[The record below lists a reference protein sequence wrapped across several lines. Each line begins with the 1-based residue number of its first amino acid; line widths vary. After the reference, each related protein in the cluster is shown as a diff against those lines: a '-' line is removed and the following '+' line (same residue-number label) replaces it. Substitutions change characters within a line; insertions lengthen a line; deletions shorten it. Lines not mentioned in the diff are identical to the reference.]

1 MTITL
6 DRDLA
11 LDLIE
16 TKIQQLDLKIQSILS
31 KWKITSIEEF
41 LNVTK
46 KGDLVEAV
54 PDAVSLRNLID
65 KRSILSSKI
74 LGDELK

>member
-11 LDLIE
+11 RDLIE
-16 TKIQQLDLKIQSILS
+16 TKIQQLDLKIQSILK
-31 KWKITSIEEF
+31 KWKITSVEEF
-41 LNVTK
+41 LDVTK

-65 KRSILSSKI
+65 KRSTLFTTLSNE
-74 LGDELK
+74 ELK